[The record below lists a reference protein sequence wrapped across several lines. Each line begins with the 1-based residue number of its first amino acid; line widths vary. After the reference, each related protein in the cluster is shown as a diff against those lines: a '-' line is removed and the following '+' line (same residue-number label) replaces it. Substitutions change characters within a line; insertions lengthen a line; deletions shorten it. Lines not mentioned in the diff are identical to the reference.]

1 MKRLAPGAVLLLAV
15 LAWFGTLGY
24 RDLIHPDEG
33 RYAEIARGMLASG
46 DWITPRLNGILYFE
60 KPALQYWATAAAF
73 AVFGISDFSARFW
86 PGLTGAFAVLAVWW
100 TTRKVLGPRVA
111 LYSAAVLGSSVWWIG
126 NGHFVNLDMGLS
138 ASLCL
143 TLLGFWYG
151 QRDQA
156 TASDNRLGMRVAWAG
171 MALAVM
177 SKGLIG
183 IVLPGAVLAA
193 YSLLARDFSVWR
205 RMRWLSGILIFALI
219 AVPWFVAVSLR
230 NPEFARFFFIHEHVE
245 RFLSP
250 GHRRTGAWWYFVP
263 YLLAGLVP
271 WTTLLPGALALG
283 WRRVPGRFQGNRLL
297 LLWAAVIFAFFSVS
311 SSKLPSY
318 ILPIFPALA
327 ILIGQHVQRLPAR
340 RLGLHF
346 AVMALAALAGMAGL
360 AAMTG
365 GWMGTRASFSTEEL
379 AYREWIL
386 VGLAVMAALSAL
398 GSRLAFS
405 GRIGAACVA
414 LSFAGLIGTQTIL
427 QGHQTL
433 AMQKSA
439 RTMVAALQAQRL
451 PASAPVFT
459 IGYYDQTLPYY
470 LGRPVTLVDWL
481 DEFAMGLSIEPA
493 LRLATVAEFMARW
506 RSLPQAAAVMRP
518 DTYERMRDAGLP
530 MTVVYRDPS
539 RTVVMR
545 PAPAP

>member
-193 YSLLARDFSVWR
+193 YSVLARDFSVWR

-340 RLGLHF
+340 RLGDRKS
-346 AVMALAALAGMAGL
+346 
-360 AAMTG
+360 
-365 GWMGTRASFSTEEL
+365 TRLNSSHPS
-379 AYREWIL
+379 
-386 VGLAVMAALSAL
+386 LSRMP
-398 GSRLAFS
+398 S
-405 GRIGAACVA
+405 
-414 LSFAGLIGTQTIL
+414 
-427 QGHQTL
+427 
-433 AMQKSA
+433 SA
-439 RTMVAALQAQRL
+439 
-451 PASAPVFT
+451 
-459 IGYYDQTLPYY
+459 
-470 LGRPVTLVDWL
+470 
-481 DEFAMGLSIEPA
+481 
-493 LRLATVAEFMARW
+493 
-506 RSLPQAAAVMRP
+506 
-518 DTYERMRDAGLP
+518 
-530 MTVVYRDPS
+530 
-539 RTVVMR
+539 
-545 PAPAP
+545 

>member
-1 MKRLAPGAVLLLAV
+1 MRRIAPGALLLLAV
-15 LAWFGTLGY
+15 IAWFGTLGY

-33 RYAEIARGMLASG
+33 RYAEIARQMLASG

-73 AVFGISDFSARFW
+73 AVFGISDFAARFW
-86 PGLTGAFAVLAVWW
+86 PGLTGAFAVLALWW
-100 TTRKVLGPRVA
+100 TTRAVLGPRIA
-111 LYSAAVLGSSVWWIG
+111 LYSAGVLGSCVWWLG
-126 NGHFVNLDMGLS
+126 NSHFVNLDMGLS

-143 TLLGFWYG
+143 AMLGFWYG

-156 TASDNRLGMRVAWAG
+156 SAADNRLGMRLAWAG

-183 IVLPGAVLAA
+183 IVLPAAVLAA
-193 YSLLARDFSVWR
+193 YSVLARDFSVWR
-205 RMRWLSGILIFALI
+205 RMRWLSGTLIFTVI
-219 AVPWFVAVSLR
+219 AVPWFVLVSMR
-230 NPEFARFFFIHEHVE
+230 NPEFAHFFFIHEHVD
-245 RFLSP
+245 RFLKP

-263 YLLAGLVP
+263 HLLAGLIP

-283 WRRVPGRFQGNRLL
+283 WRRTPGRFQGNRLL
-297 LLWAAVIFAFFSVS
+297 LLWAVVIFGFFSVS

-346 AVMALAALAGMAGL
+346 AAMAFVALAGMLGL

-365 GWMGTRASFSTEEL
+365 GWFGARAVYSTEEL

-386 VGLAVMAALSAL
+386 VGLAVIAALSILA
-398 GSRLAFS
+398 SRLAFV
-405 GRIGAACVA
+405 GRVGAACVA
-414 LSFAGLIGTQTIL
+414 LGFAGLIGTQTIL

-433 AMQKSA
+433 AVQKSA
-439 RTMVAALQAQRL
+439 RTMVAALAPRL
-451 PASAPVFT
+451 PADAPVFSV
-459 IGYYDQTLPYY
+459 GYYDQTLPYY
-470 LGRPVTLVDWL
+470 LRRPVTLVEWL
-481 DEFAMGLSIEPA
+481 DEFTMGLSIEPSLQVPTEA
-493 LRLATVAEFMARW
+493 QFMARW
-506 RSLPQAAAVMRP
+506 RLLAQAAAVMRP
-518 DTYERMRDAGLP
+518 ETYERLRDAGLP

-545 PAPAP
+545 APPAP